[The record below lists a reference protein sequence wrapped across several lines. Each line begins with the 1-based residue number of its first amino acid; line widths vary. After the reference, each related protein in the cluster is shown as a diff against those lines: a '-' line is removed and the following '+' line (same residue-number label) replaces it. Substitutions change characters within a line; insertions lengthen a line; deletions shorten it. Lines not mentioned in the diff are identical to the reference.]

1 MKAFVTGQNQNAV
14 RTTARDVSFTV
25 RREESMGRVGRGILT
40 GMVGMPAV
48 LFIVMGLRWLLDPAG
63 IAPSLGLSLETGLGL
78 STQVGDLAA
87 FFLVLGLCT
96 LVALVT
102 GQRAW
107 YYPGVLLLLIAAVGR
122 LIAWVLHGAA
132 LPLQMIGFEIVIA
145 LVLLAASRWLP
156 DQDII

>member
-1 MKAFVTGQNQNAV
+1 M
-14 RTTARDVSFTV
+14 R
-25 RREESMGRVGRGILT
+25 RVGRVILT
-40 GMVGMPAV
+40 GMVGVPAV

-87 FFLVLGLCT
+87 FFLVLGIST
-96 LVALVT
+96 LIALVT

-107 YYPGVLLLLIAAVGR
+107 YYPGVMLLLIAASGR

-132 LPLQMIGFEIVIA
+132 LPVQVIGFEIVIA
-145 LVLLAASRWLP
+145 LGLLTASRWLP
-156 DQDII
+156 DRDNR

>member
-1 MKAFVTGQNQNAV
+1 
-14 RTTARDVSFTV
+14 
-25 RREESMGRVGRGILT
+25 
-40 GMVGMPAV
+40 MVGMPAV

-122 LIAWVLHGAA
+122 LIAWVLHGAE